1 MGHLPWW
8 DSIEEETKIIGTM
21 VWCQSCETVVWA
33 HDSNQGDL
41 RGILNMLKLPCRLC
55 GEEAN
60 YDGLSVTSI
69 DLERYKNSGIASGAW
84 SVMRAL
90 QRYHEVEWGRSPD
103 NTWR

>member
-1 MGHLPWW
+1 MT
-8 DSIEEETKIIGTM
+8 IKERVRIIGTM

-41 RGILNMLKLPCRLC
+41 RGILNMLKIPCRLC
-55 GEEAN
+55 GKEAN

-69 DLERYKNSGIASGAW
+69 HLERYEDLGIAPDAW

-90 QRYHEVEWGRSPD
+90 QRYLGVSWNPSPD